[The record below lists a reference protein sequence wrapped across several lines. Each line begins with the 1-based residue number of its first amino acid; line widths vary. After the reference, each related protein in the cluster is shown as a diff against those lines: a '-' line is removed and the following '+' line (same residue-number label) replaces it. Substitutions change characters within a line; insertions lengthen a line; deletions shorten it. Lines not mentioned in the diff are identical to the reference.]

1 MELLGNVGHLIL
13 GSNAELESLIL
24 DVGNVDP
31 VNPDSK
37 LELLLLL
44 DLVAELLDTL
54 DPENQDSISEQEWLL
69 EQGVV
74 WWLPASDNV
83 DPCFRGSI
91 VV

>member
-54 DPENQDSISEQEWLL
+54 DP
-69 EQGVV
+69 
-74 WWLPASDNV
+74 
-83 DPCFRGSI
+83 
-91 VV
+91 